1 MAMSALPSPS
11 KSAGTGLSPA
21 MPNCAEV
28 TPPSEERRMY
38 QAPDLKTA
46 ASAFLDGYRA
56 VADAHPEPWLHA
68 SEEQDI
74 IDIFLLEKVAYEINY
89 EMANRP
95 AWLQVPLRGLDRLAR
110 RLLA

>member
-1 MAMSALPSPS
+1 M
-11 KSAGTGLSPA
+11 
-21 MPNCAEV
+21 
-28 TPPSEERRMY
+28 ERRK
-38 QAPDLKTA
+38 QALEVWLQTA